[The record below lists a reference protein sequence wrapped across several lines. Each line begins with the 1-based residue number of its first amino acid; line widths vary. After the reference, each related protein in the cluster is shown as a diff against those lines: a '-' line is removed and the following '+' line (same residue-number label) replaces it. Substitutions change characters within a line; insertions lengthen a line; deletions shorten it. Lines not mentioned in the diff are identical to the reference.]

1 MFWSMTKASYGLRN
15 RPLEWNDY
23 SYGIVIPLFGKGLFH
38 GIVIP
43 IWISIPIQRRIHIPL
58 KNEE

>member
-1 MFWSMTKASYGLRN
+1 MYIIILVSLTKMFWSMTKASYGLRN

-43 IWISIPIQRRIHIPL
+43 I
-58 KNEE
+58 